1 MPDCSPRRTGGDGG
15 SGAGTGG
22 AEGDPPAP
30 SARACLCVPE
40 QLDLR
45 RAFEFPG
52 SASTQALGLNNL
64 DEIVGDY
71 IGADGL
77 MHGFLDDLG
86 IFITLD
92 PTGSFG
98 TTINGINDQGTV
110 VGFYLDAIGNTIGT
124 VVPEPTSL
132 LLLGSGLLGLGA
144 IARRRRAG

>member
-1 MPDCSPRRTGGDGG
+1 
-15 SGAGTGG
+15 
-22 AEGDPPAP
+22 
-30 SARACLCVPE
+30 
-40 QLDLR
+40 
-45 RAFEFPG
+45 
-52 SASTQALGLNNL
+52 
-64 DEIVGDY
+64 
-71 IGADGL
+71 

-86 IFITLD
+86 IVITLD

>member
-1 MPDCSPRRTGGDGG
+1 
-15 SGAGTGG
+15 
-22 AEGDPPAP
+22 
-30 SARACLCVPE
+30 
-40 QLDLR
+40 
-45 RAFEFPG
+45 
-52 SASTQALGLNNL
+52 
-64 DEIVGDY
+64 
-71 IGADGL
+71 

-124 VVPEPTSL
+124 VGTVGTVVPEPTSL